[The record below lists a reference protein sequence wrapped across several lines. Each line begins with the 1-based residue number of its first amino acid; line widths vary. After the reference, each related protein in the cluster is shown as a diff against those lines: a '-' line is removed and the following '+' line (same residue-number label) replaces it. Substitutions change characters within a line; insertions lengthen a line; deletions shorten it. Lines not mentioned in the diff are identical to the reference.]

1 MKKLTYVGKLVNYE
15 RKNNSYYG
23 NPKYYGYFEN
33 DTTGEALAGTTGTDS
48 ACAYGFLNNIDC
60 NREVT
65 YHVTRTGNV
74 IIDYV
79 KVIKK

>member
-1 MKKLTYVGKLVNYE
+1 MKKLTYIGKLVDYE
-15 RKNNSYYG
+15 RRNNSYYG
-23 NPKYYGYFEN
+23 IPKYYGYFEN
-33 DTTGEALAGTTGTDS
+33 EETSETLAGITATNA
-48 ACAYGFLNNIDC
+48 ACACGFLNNLEC

-79 KVIKK
+79 KIIKE